1 MRQHKTKVGLH
12 YAKMLFEDFFH
23 GEQPTMFCALEGQP
37 STALVMFEFRCC
49 GRGGSF
55 WNGAVV
61 SGGGVSSRSGCAA
74 E

>member
-1 MRQHKTKVGLH
+1 
-12 YAKMLFEDFFH
+12 
-23 GEQPTMFCALEGQP
+23 MFCALEGQP